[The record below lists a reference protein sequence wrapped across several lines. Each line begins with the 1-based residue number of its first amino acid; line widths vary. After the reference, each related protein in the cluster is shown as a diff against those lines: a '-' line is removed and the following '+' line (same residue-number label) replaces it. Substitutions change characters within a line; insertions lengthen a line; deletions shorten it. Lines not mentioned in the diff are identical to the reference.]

1 MSPTLT
7 ESQRVAL
14 LVAAA
19 LQVLLTAFDQSAVG
33 PLLPSA
39 IGQLGGLQSYAWAFS
54 AYYLAS
60 TVASPTAGKLGDR
73 RGRRGLLL
81 LGVGLN
87 AVAALLAALAQRI
100 EVLITARALQGMATG
115 IVTTSAFSL
124 VGDLLPP
131 AQRGRVAGLLTGVF
145 AVAGVLGPLVG
156 GAVSDRLSWRA
167 VFLLEVP
174 LALCAGLALL
184 RLMPRTLAPGQAGA
198 ARPSPG
204 PFDLAGSLALAA
216 MLVAL
221 ALAGSAPSSMTVRI
235 GSPLAWLAAAGVLLV
250 IFCAIER
257 RAADPVVPLALFRE
271 PAVVL
276 GLILSLLTGV
286 GQYAGPVFVPLF
298 LQESAGASATAAGVA
313 VLPLICGIVLGN
325 IVSGWCMAR
334 YRRYKW
340 LAVSGLALGALG
352 QLQLA
357 WLPASPSAVWQAMAG
372 MGTAG
377 LGLGLALAA
386 LGLAVQNA
394 APDRL
399 VGVTTGLPQVARTLG
414 GTLGMSAL
422 GALLLR
428 KRHLGLPA
436 AIGSVFLV
444 SSSMLA
450 TASVLALCLRDR
462 ALRATR
468 DPDLTT

>member
-1 MSPTLT
+1 MTDR
-7 ESQRVAL
+7 QRVAL
-14 LVAAA
+14 LFAAA

-33 PLLPSA
+33 PLLPAA

-60 TVASPTAGKLGDR
+60 TVAAPTAGKLGDR

-81 LGVGLN
+81 LGVGLT
-87 AVAALLAALAQRI
+87 AVAALLAASARRI
-100 EVLITARALQGMATG
+100 EVFIAARALQGMATG
-115 IVTTSAFSL
+115 LVTTSAFSL

-131 AQRGRVAGLLTGVF
+131 AQRGRVAGLLTAVF
-145 AVAGVLGPLVG
+145 ALAGVLGPLVG
-156 GAVSDRLSWRA
+156 GAISDRLSWRA

-174 LALCAGLALL
+174 LALCAGIALL
-184 RLMPRTLAPGQAGA
+184 KLMPRHTRASAP
-198 ARPSPG
+198 RPLP
-204 PFDLAGSLALAA
+204 PFDLAGSVALGA

-221 ALAGSAPSSMTVRI
+221 ALAGSSPSSMTVRI
-235 GSPLAWLAAAGVLLV
+235 GSPLAWLAATAVLLV

-325 IVSGWCMAR
+325 LVSGWCMAR

-340 LAVSGLALGALG
+340 LAVAGLALGAFGL
-352 QLQLA
+352 LQLA
-357 WLPASPSAVWQAMAG
+357 SLPASPAAVWQAMAG

-377 LGLGLALAA
+377 LGLGLSLAA

-414 GTLGMSAL
+414 GTLGLSAL

-444 SSSMLA
+444 SSAMLA
-450 TASVLALCLRDR
+450 AASVLALCLRDR

>member
-1 MSPTLT
+1 MPPPLT

-14 LVAAA
+14 LFAAA

-33 PLLPSA
+33 PLLPAA
-39 IGQLGGLQSYAWAFS
+39 IGQLGGMHAYAWAFS

-81 LGVGLN
+81 LGVGLT
-87 AVAALLAALAQRI
+87 AVAALLAASARRI
-100 EVLITARALQGMATG
+100 EVLIAARALQGTASG
-115 IVTTSAFSL
+115 LVTTSAFSL

-131 AQRGRVAGLLTGVF
+131 AQRGRVAGLLTAVF
-145 AVAGVLGPLVG
+145 ALAGVLGPLVG
-156 GAVSDRLSWRA
+156 GAISDRLSWRA

-174 LALCAGLALL
+174 LALCAGSALL
-184 RLMPRTLAPGQAGA
+184 RLMPRSAPERASA
-198 ARPSPG
+198 PRPPP
-204 PFDLAGSLALAA
+204 PFDLAGSVALGA

-221 ALAGSAPSSMTVRI
+221 ALAGSSPSSMTVRL
-235 GSPLAWLAAAGVLLV
+235 GSPLAWLAGAAVLLV

-286 GQYAGPVFVPLF
+286 GQFTGPVFVPLF

-325 IVSGWCMAR
+325 LVSGWCMAR

-340 LAVSGLALGALG
+340 LAVAGLALGAVG

-357 WLPASPSAVWQAMAG
+357 SLPASPAAVGQAMVG

-414 GTLGMSAL
+414 GTLGLSAL

-444 SSSMLA
+444 SSGMLA
-450 TASVLALCLRDR
+450 AASVLALGLRDR
-462 ALRATR
+462 TLRATR

>member
-1 MSPTLT
+1 MT
-7 ESQRVAL
+7 EQQRVAL
-14 LVAAA
+14 LAAAA
-19 LQVLLTAFDQSAVG
+19 LQVLLAAFDQSAVG
-33 PLLPSA
+33 PLLPGA
-39 IGQLGGLQSYAWAFS
+39 IEQLGGRQSYAWVFS

-60 TVASPTAGKLGDR
+60 TVAAPTAGKLGDR

-81 LGVGLN
+81 LGACLT
-87 AVAALLAALAQRI
+87 AAAALLAALAQRI
-100 EVLITARALQGMATG
+100 EVLIAARALQGMAAG
-115 IVTTSAFSL
+115 LITTSAFSL

-131 AQRGRVAGLLTGVF
+131 AQRGRVAGLLTAVF
-145 AVAGVLGPLVG
+145 ALAGVLGPLVG

-174 LALCAGLALL
+174 LALCAVIALL
-184 RLMPRTLAPGQAGA
+184 RLMPRAAAPERTSAPQP
-198 ARPSPG
+198 PSV
-204 PFDLAGSLALAA
+204 PFDLAGSLALGA
-216 MLVAL
+216 MLITL
-221 ALAGSAPSSMTVRI
+221 ALGGSSPSSMTVPI
-235 GSPLAWLAAAGVLLV
+235 GSPLAWLAATVVLLV
-250 IFCAIER
+250 TFCAIER
-257 RAADPVVPLALFRE
+257 RAADPVVPLLLFRE

-286 GQYAGPVFVPLF
+286 GQYTGPVFVPLF
-298 LQESAGASATAAGVA
+298 LQESTGASATAAGVA
-313 VLPLICGIVLGN
+313 VLPLICGIVVGN
-325 IVSGWCMAR
+325 IASGWCMAR

-357 WLPASPSAVWQAMAG
+357 SLPPSPSALWQAMAG

-377 LGLGLALAA
+377 LGLGLALSA

-414 GTLGMSAL
+414 GTLGLSAL
-422 GALLLR
+422 GALLVR

-444 SSSMLA
+444 SSAMLA
-450 TASVLALCLRDR
+450 AASVLALCLRDR

-468 DPDLTT
+468 DSDLAT